1 MEEITTAEAVEMMV
15 KLIATVERRQERD
28 EAKNPDA
35 GIFWEGYQ
43 AALYDLLH
51 EIDPGGAGTETT
63 RRLND
68 LVCID
73 VARWETLPDVDEYAR
88 LSRVS
93 RAQAIKWLVNMAVA
107 HPTRLSCHEGE
118 CDWRGCGRRRAS

>member
-1 MEEITTAEAVEMMV
+1 MEEIATAEAVEMMV

-51 EIDPGGAGTETT
+51 EIDPNLDPKE
-63 RRLND
+63 LN
-68 LVCID
+68 
-73 VARWETLPDVDEYAR
+73 RF
-88 LSRVS
+88 
-93 RAQAIKWLVNMAVA
+93 A
-107 HPTRLSCHEGE
+107 HTVTRL
-118 CDWRGCGRRRAS
+118 RQGRRC